1 MSTLKRKL
9 FSGSTSAAI
18 SLSLALLASPLAA
31 QNPVT
36 SLTLSGQ
43 VITFPAP
50 TAADYINGFVNSA
63 TGVTFTVNATN
74 GNQSHTTTV
83 LIRATSANL
92 GGGKV
97 LADLQWRRSDLVT
110 WNSITSMSMLAV
122 EARVVVRNGTNDPW
136 NNTIFFRMILIW
148 ATDPNATRSA
158 NYSITL
164 SQTVP

>member
-1 MSTLKRKL
+1 VSTLKRKL

-18 SLSLALLASPLAA
+18 SLSLALLASPMAA

-36 SLTLSGQ
+36 SLTLAGQ

-63 TGVTFTVNATN
+63 TGVTYTVNATN

-97 LADLQWRRSDLVT
+97 LADLQWRRSDLAT
-110 WNSITSMSMLAV
+110 WNSITSVNAAV
-122 EARVVVRNGTNDPW
+122 EARIVVRNVLNDPW
-136 NNTIFFRMILIW
+136 NNTIFFRMILLW

>member
-1 MSTLKRKL
+1 VSTLKRKL
-9 FSGSTSAAI
+9 FNGSTIAAI
-18 SLSLALLASPLAA
+18 SLALALLASPLAA

-36 SLTLSGQ
+36 SLALAGQ
-43 VITFPAP
+43 TITFPAP
-50 TAADYINGFVNSA
+50 TATDYINGFVNSA
-63 TGVTFTVNATN
+63 TGVTFTVDATS

-92 GGGKV
+92 GGGKL

-110 WNSITSMSMLAV
+110 WNSITTVNASV
-122 EARVVVRNGTNDPW
+122 EARVQVRGNANDPW
-136 NNTIFFRMILIW
+136 NNTIFFRLILRW
-148 ATDPNATRSA
+148 ATDPPATYSG

>member
-9 FSGSTSAAI
+9 FSGSTSAVI
-18 SLSLALLASPLAA
+18 SLSLALLAFPLAA

-63 TGVTFTVNATN
+63 TGVTFTVNATA

-110 WNSITSMSMLAV
+110 WNSITSVNAAV
-122 EARVVVRNGTNDPW
+122 EARTVVRNSTNDPW
-136 NNTIFFRMILIW
+136 NNVIFFRMILLW

>member
-18 SLSLALLASPLAA
+18 SLSLALLASPLSA

-36 SLTLSGQ
+36 SLTLAGQ
-43 VITFPAP
+43 TITFPAP
-50 TAADYINGFVNSA
+50 TATDYINGFVNSA
-63 TGVTFTVNATN
+63 TGVTFTVNATS

-83 LIRATSANL
+83 LIRSSSANL

-110 WNSITSMSMLAV
+110 WNSITTVNVPV
-122 EARVVVRNGTNDPW
+122 EARVVVRNGANDPW
-136 NNTIFFRMILIW
+136 NNTVFFRMILNW
-148 ATDPNATRSA
+148 ATDPNATRTA

>member
-1 MSTLKRKL
+1 MSTLKRAL

-110 WNSITSMSMLAV
+110 WNSITSVNAAV
-122 EARVVVRNGTNDPW
+122 EARTVVRNVLNDPW
-136 NNTIFFRMILIW
+136 NNVIFFRMILNW